1 MLEEI
6 ESVYEFS
13 RSSES
18 SAFSPA
24 LSLSPSLIPN
34 TPASSFNADG
44 IIDIKAII
52 QNAIS
57 PLITEVKKLKE
68 EIKQL
73 QLQKLTVST
82 KIVNTKTK
90 EMSNAIR

>member
-1 MLEEI
+1 MNLC
-6 ESVYEFS
+6 
-13 RSSES
+13 
-18 SAFSPA
+18 
-24 LSLSPSLIPN
+24 
-34 TPASSFNADG
+34 PASSFNADG
-44 IIDIKAII
+44 IVDIKAII

-82 KIVNTKTK
+82 KTINTETK
-90 EMSNAIR
+90 KILNVIK